1 MRLISQVLSWQSM
14 GVVGPW
20 PFYSIGDANTD
31 WQTFIMRVSLGY
43 FLFDF
48 AWCLV
53 MGSESVIMVML
64 WAAILGVCIDCRSS
78 SIMSPLSLVLCS
90 AWQRVSAAG
99 AAGAEPHRGAAG
111 QRAWACAQ
119 PAGAEFSN
127 PLLQTRWFLREFG
140 AYDGHLAL
148 IVDTLFTLTFGL
160 VRFGIGSALLYATLT
175 QVSRRQSHDNQ
186 LIFLSEF

>member
-1 MRLISQVLSWQSM
+1 M
-14 GVVGPW
+14 
-20 PFYSIGDANTD
+20 F
-31 WQTFIMRVSLGY
+31 SLATG
-43 FLFDF
+43 FS
-48 AWCLV
+48 
-53 MGSESVIMVML
+53 GSE
-64 WAAILGVCIDCRSS
+64 
-78 SIMSPLSLVLCS
+78 LV
-90 AWQRVSAAG
+90 ATA
-99 AAGAEPHRGAAG
+99 
-111 QRAWACAQ
+111 
-119 PAGAEFSN
+119 AGAEFSN

>member
-90 AWQRVSAAG
+90 AWQRVSAAVNWWRQLR
-99 AAGAEPHRGAAG
+99 APSSAIPYCRRGGFCESLARMTG
-111 QRAWACAQ
+111 I
-119 PAGAEFSN
+119 
-127 PLLQTRWFLREFG
+127 LR
-140 AYDGHLAL
+140 
-148 IVDTLFTLTFGL
+148 
-160 VRFGIGSALLYATLT
+160 
-175 QVSRRQSHDNQ
+175 
-186 LIFLSEF
+186 